1 MERLTLVP
9 GGPDARPFRAGEA
22 IFPEVRLE
30 GRPYLRQASLF
41 TALYREGRKVAE
53 EEKPVGFPPLTVALL
68 EVAPPVVPEARGGTA
83 SGSATPRPGRSWT
96 WRWGRRASPAGSSPW
111 ASGAGPLG

>member
-1 MERLTLVP
+1 M
-9 GGPDARPFRAGEA
+9 
-22 IFPEVRLE
+22 RLE

-68 EVAPPVVPEARGGTA
+68 EVAPPVVPEA
-83 SGSATPRPGRSWT
+83 PGRY
-96 WRWGRRASPAGSSPW
+96 R
-111 ASGAGPLG
+111 L